1 MIPALLPPA
10 TWTLDPTW
18 GDEAA
23 DGASDIRFRSIINV
37 VEFRVFFFGVI
48 TIRSEKMFK
57 ARFTFEQFYL
67 TLDKPA
73 KKLVLHG
80 ALLHDD

>member
-48 TIRSEKMFK
+48 TIRSEKCL
-57 ARFTFEQFYL
+57 RLDLQLNNFTWSSVYKLFE
-67 TLDKPA
+67 PV
-73 KKLVLHG
+73 KKLVLQNN
-80 ALLHDD
+80 

>member
-48 TIRSEKMFK
+48 TIRSEKCL
-57 ARFTFEQFYL
+57 RLDLQLNNFTWSSVYKLFE
-67 TLDKPA
+67 PV
-73 KKLVLHG
+73 KKLVLQN
-80 ALLHDD
+80 D